1 VSNLGPLQTNGATE
15 ATLEDIWAKLSQLVI
30 NPDGSINVNAGT
42 LSIAPVSALVVG
54 GITSIPPNTL
64 TTIATFTASAAI
76 NMSKVSVS
84 GTDYAKFQLFKN
96 TVLIDTKRS
105 GPERSVEFNFNNPL
119 KLIATDIIDIKVTHY
134 VIGTMA
140 DFEATIYGG

>member
-1 VSNLGPLQTNGATE
+1 MSNLGPLQTDGATE
-15 ATLEDIWAKLSQLVI
+15 TTLEDIWTKLSQLVI

-54 GITSIPPNTL
+54 GVTSITPSTL

-76 NMSKVSVS
+76 NISKVSVS

-105 GPERSVEFNFNNPL
+105 GPERSIEFNYNNPL
-119 KLIATDIIDIKVTHY
+119 KLIATDIMDIKVTHY

>member
-1 VSNLGPLQTNGATE
+1 MSNLGPLQTDGATE
-15 ATLEDIWAKLSQLVI
+15 TTLEDIWTKLSQLVI

-54 GITSIPPNTL
+54 GVTSITPSTL

-76 NMSKVSVS
+76 NISKVSVS

-105 GPERSVEFNFNNPL
+105 GPERSIEFNYNNPL